1 MKEYVIKLGAEV
13 TFDADSDNPTAN
25 IIPIAS
31 WGGITQI
38 ISAYGSNISIVK
50 VDYEVKQTAGSVAV
64 LPYPAVYANFGEL
77 EDSIPLKNGVAYTPE
92 TKFEKTQ
99 FNLKINTVDVDAD
112 QGLNVWEVK
121 ATIRILIGDGKYE
134 QFATDASLR
143 ALEAISRLQLQ
154 AAGGRPIQHTF
165 GLRYPSHRSQSAS
178 SLNFISPH
186 TAIPA
191 EADYALVEFENFTP
205 TNSLGYMNIGESAE
219 ILAVNISDKN
229 GNDLGAESLVWDNIL
244 LSEDGTEVIQ
254 RAIKVN
260 SKVTIRIEVED
271 LVRNGG
277 LNIVQFAAKPF
288 KLRQPLGQITQQYW
302 FASVTVRYY
311 TERV

>member
-1 MKEYVIKLGAEV
+1 MKEYIIKLGAGV
-13 TFDADSDNPTAN
+13 TLDGDSNNPVAEIFPN
-25 IIPIAS
+25 AK

-38 ISAYGSNISIVK
+38 ISAYGSNISIIK
-50 VDYEVKQTAGSVAV
+50 VDYEIQADNPGYAKV
-64 LPYPAVYANFGEL
+64 PYPTVYANFGEL
-77 EDSIPLKNGVAYTPE
+77 EDYIPLKNGVAYTPE
-92 TKFEKTQ
+92 TKFGKVQ
-99 FNLKINTVDVDAD
+99 FNLKIDGSHLIEPL
-112 QGLNVWEVK
+112 GLHTWEVK

-143 ALEAISRLQLQ
+143 ALEAISKLQLQ

-165 GLRYPSHRSQSAS
+165 GLRYPSHRSQNPSA
-178 SLNFISPH
+178 LNSI
-186 TAIPA
+186 IPINIPD

-219 ILAVNISDKN
+219 ILAVNISDKF

-254 RAIKVN
+254 RGIEVN
-260 SKVTIRIEVED
+260 SKVTIKIGING
-271 LVRNGG
+271 LTKRNGF
-277 LNIVQFAAKPF
+277 NIVQFASKPF

-302 FASVTVRYY
+302 FAAVTIKYY
-311 TERV
+311 TERD